1 MWIFSKCGFKK
12 KLEYLRWVKDEGR
25 VMVVLLMMTPSTGDD
40 LTTSAISRMSASV
53 KSGAILSTIFG
64 FRE

>member
-1 MWIFSKCGFKK
+1 MDLKK